1 MCIFLK
7 LSLECISDNCVI
19 NILPQLAHG
28 RIRNTK
34 KITIFAFLR
43 SCRDFTKS
51 ASGGTN
57 NTGSRTNW
65 TKSGKY
71 VVEGNV
77 KRAQREFWTDFCPDF
92 GQNAARKAGMKR
104 YEKKRKNEN
113 IGFYDFTKSAVF
125 EDEFCHGLIT
135 IP

>member
-1 MCIFLK
+1 M
-7 LSLECISDNCVI
+7 
-19 NILPQLAHG
+19 
-28 RIRNTK
+28 K

-113 IGFYDFTKSAVF
+113 RGF
-125 EDEFCHGLIT
+125 L
-135 IP
+135 